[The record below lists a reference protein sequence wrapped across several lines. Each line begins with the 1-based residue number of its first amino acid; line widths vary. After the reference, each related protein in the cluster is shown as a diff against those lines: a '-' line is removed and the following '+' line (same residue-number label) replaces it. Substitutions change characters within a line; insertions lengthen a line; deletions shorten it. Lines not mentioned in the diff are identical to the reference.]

1 MDLLGQSL
9 DTQSPEGIMNINTR
23 SNPVFFLLL
32 FALISLLLLPLWNEI
47 GEGYIASLSS
57 IVNHANLWLGLPSE
71 FAIQPQPGE
80 HTITPGIVAGIAL
93 FIATPNRSAR
103 WKIAW
108 IAALLLTFGALQSLF
123 MILQV
128 QIAYAEFF
136 AQLPFP
142 QRVHYDPPA
151 MLSLR
156 LDSAFAHIIDLGKYW
171 TNSLFYLIVWIIA
184 IRN

>member
-1 MDLLGQSL
+1 
-9 DTQSPEGIMNINTR
+9 MNINTR

-47 GEGYIASLSS
+47 GEGYIASLSR
-57 IVNHANLWLGLPSE
+57 IVNHTNLWLGLPSQ
-71 FAIQPQPGE
+71 FAIQPQPRE

-93 FIATPNRSAR
+93 FIATPNRNAR

-128 QIAYAEFF
+128 QIAYTEFF

-156 LDSAFAHIIDLGKYW
+156 LDSAFAHIVDSGTYW